1 MPTKFDPNAPA
12 VIGRLFGLPYSIEES
27 ELMIVPVPSDL
38 TTSSSKGTANGP
50 QAVLDASGQVDIYDI
65 DYKNFRQKGIAM
77 QDIPTHIVD
86 KESEMKA
93 KRVVD
98 AISQGKEPHQED
110 IDAVNT
116 ASEQINNY
124 VYTQTKQL
132 LDQ

>member
-50 QAVLDASGQVDIYDI
+50 QAVLDASVQVDIYDI

-110 IDAVNT
+110 I
-116 ASEQINNY
+116 
-124 VYTQTKQL
+124 
-132 LDQ
+132 